1 MRNLSMRKRLIL
13 LSILIALLASCS
25 GYELTFNNQSIYSPP
40 TLYTDYVVED
50 AALQNCLM
58 QTIMDQNIVD
68 AKDLRSLN
76 CSYAGIENLSGL
88 IHFKWLETI
97 NFSSNNIKDIK
108 PLMFLGQLQDINLE
122 GNNLLSCQ
130 DIFALEKLINNR
142 LVAPDHCLN

>member
-1 MRNLSMRKRLIL
+1 MRKVLFS
-13 LSILIALLASCS
+13 SIAITVLASCS

-50 AALQNCLM
+50 AALQNCLT
-58 QTIMDQNIVD
+58 QTIMDENIVD

-76 CSYAGIENLSGL
+76 CAYAGIENLSGL
-88 IHFKWLETI
+88 THFKWLETI
-97 NFSSNNIKDIK
+97 NFSSNNIRDVK
-108 PLMFLGQLQDINLE
+108 PLMFLGRLQDINLE

-130 DIFALEKLINNR
+130 AIFALEKLITNK